1 MQLSGSKYSG
11 PEDFVN
17 DVALVFT
24 NAIAFNKDGRDIGD
38 PLSCAYYDASVH
50 LLRYSRWL
58 SLEILTDYDQ
68 DIEGADLPTADG
80 LPPFSWSITQANR
93 IKAREEMESLV
104 LKEPIDVSLE
114 GDRWT
119 WHEAECE
126 KLLKALRH
134 QSDLKYMTF
143 FISPNYPHDYAAYIS
158 KPMDWE
164 KVQRMLKKRQYRVFG
179 DFIEDLRLIFRNA
192 LKYNA
197 KHQGT
202 DNVSGLA
209 YEAAI
214 YMSTKLESAVHKMV
228 INVSDRLERERIDH
242 ANAEREIEA
251 AERAEEAQ
259 IRAAWKKEPDSKEG
273 VRSLPSN
280 ASNLTQK
287 IRNIRGTPLQ
297 QNTDFEIPFFDE
309 EDDGQH
315 ESSYFEVVKF
325 QKAMFE
331 KQRQELVNMRK
342 ISKSIGLSVIDR
354 QIKHQ
359 IEKQRIEDAQLNEE
373 KKRKL
378 DKEAELEKAKAAS
391 DHGIPA
397 ALETGSSV
405 LAELE
410 REDRGPLQMKLKTS
424 KLKRAGKRKMP
435 FLKF

>member
-1 MQLSGSKYSG
+1 M
-11 PEDFVN
+11 
-17 DVALVFT
+17 VFT
-24 NAIAFNKDGRDIGD
+24 NAILFNEDGKDIGD

-58 SLEILTDYDQ
+58 SLEVLTDYVD
-68 DIEGADLPTADG
+68 DTDHTDLPSAEG
-80 LPPFSWSITQANR
+80 LPPFSWSLTSGNR
-93 IKAREEMESLV
+93 DRVREEMESLV

-143 FISPNYPHDYAAYIS
+143 FIFPNYPHDYAAYIA

-164 KVQRMLKKRQYRVFG
+164 KVQRMLKKRQYLVFG
-179 DFIEDLRLIFRNA
+179 DLIDDLRLIFTNA

-202 DNVSGLA
+202 DNVSGRA
-209 YEAAI
+209 YEAAK
-214 YMSTKLESAVHKMV
+214 YMSLKLEAAISKMMLT
-228 INVSDRLERERIDH
+228 VSDRLERERIDH

-259 IRAAWKKEPDSKEG
+259 IRAAWKKEPNNKEEAS
-273 VRSLPSN
+273 SLPNVSV
-280 ASNLTQK
+280 SVSQK
-287 IRNIRGTPLQ
+287 IRSVRRVTHQ

-315 ESSYFEVVKF
+315 ESSYFEFVKF

-331 KQRQELVNMRK
+331 KQRQELLSMHK
-342 ISKSIGLSVIDR
+342 ASKSIGLGVTSRLV
-354 QIKHQ
+354 QHQ
-359 IEKQRIEDAQLNEE
+359 IAKQWAEEGKDDQREKQNDSIIAKSTVEDAEMTDSGKQG
-373 KKRKL
+373 RG
-378 DKEAELEKAKAAS
+378 S
-391 DHGIPA
+391 T
-397 ALETGSSV
+397 ALETLSREGRALVQIKMKQPKKKSV
-405 LAELE
+405 
-410 REDRGPLQMKLKTS
+410 MK
-424 KLKRAGKRKMP
+424 KMP
-435 FLKF
+435 LIDLG